1 MIQQV
6 QVFYFQNYQWKLAA
20 FSIILI
26 LLFVGCAAEDEESSS
41 SSSSFNIGGTVTG
54 LSGVLIIQNNSG
66 DDTVIEQ
73 TGADDISFTFQDR
86 VSSGSTYSVSVK
98 LQPNTQTCTVSDAS
112 GTASQNISNITIA
125 CTGAS
130 YNVSGTVSGLAG
142 SVVLQNNGA
151 DDLTVVNGSFSFTNK
166 INKGSAYNVTVKT
179 QPSPFTCSAANNR
192 GLASDNMSSVS
203 IVCAV
208 RSYFLS
214 GTASGLGSTT
224 LGLQFDNETKT
235 ISDNGS
241 FSFSTPVAKGG
252 GYSIYI
258 PSQPDNRTC
267 SVTNGTRSNV
277 TQDYTDLKAV
287 CWEYIDN
294 VTSGGI
300 NDNVSQNGSSP
311 QLVEFDSTLY
321 NAWEEPSSS
330 DNKSRIRVAK
340 YDDNSSSWSFVDS
353 SGINFKSFNS
363 SANSEDA
370 THPFLF
376 VEDKTTPSL
385 FMTWI
390 EELAGTSYVTVAKYI
405 NSSWNYVAFINKN
418 NHALSSPH
426 GVYHSFDSSP
436 YVTWS
441 ELDNVSVS
449 QIRVAKATGSLW
461 DGNGI
466 TGINDNTSRHAT
478 QPRLA
483 SSGSN
488 LFAIWSEN
496 GSDNVTGQIR
506 VKVSIESSTSWISVD
521 NGTLADNSTFSG
533 LNKNSSYNAEAPEL
547 TVFNSKLYAVW
558 QESNSNNVTQIRVAV
573 FNGNITSPSWSFVD
587 NGDSTKG
594 MNMIIDNDGNENATA
609 PRMTVFDSSLY
620 VTWAQERGLSKQIR
634 LAKYN
639 GDDSSPEWVAVD
651 RYDDLGISRFGLNYN
666 TLKVAATPVMAVS
679 GSKLYAAWSETN
691 SSGINQIRVV
701 KNPF

>member
-1 MIQQV
+1 
-6 QVFYFQNYQWKLAA
+6 VFYFQNYHWKLAA
-20 FSIILI
+20 CSIISI
-26 LLFVGCAAEDEESSS
+26 LLFIGCAAENEDSSSS

-66 DDTVIEQ
+66 DDTVVKQ
-73 TGADDISFTFQDR
+73 TGSEDVSFTFKTSI
-86 VSSGSTYSVSVK
+86 SSGSAYSVSVK
-98 LQPNTQTCTVSDAS
+98 LQPNTQTCTASNAS
-112 GTASQNISNITIA
+112 GTTSQNISNITIA
-125 CTGAS
+125 CTSSS
-130 YNVSGTVSGLAG
+130 YNVSGTVSGLTG

-151 DDLTVVNGSFSFTNK
+151 DNLTVSNGSFSFTNK

-179 QPSPFTCSAANNR
+179 QPSPFICSAASNR

-208 RSYFLS
+208 QAYFLS
-214 GTASGLGSTT
+214 GMASGLGSTT

-235 ISDNGS
+235 LSDNGS

-267 SVTNGTRSNV
+267 SVINGTRSNV

-300 NDNVSQNGSSP
+300 NDNVSQNVSSP

-321 NAWEEPSSS
+321 SAWVEPSSS
-330 DNKSRIRVAK
+330 DNKTRIRVAK
-340 YDDNSSSWSFVDS
+340 YNDNSSSWSFVDS
-353 SGINFKSFNS
+353 TGINYKTFHS
-363 SANSEDA
+363 SANSQDA
-370 THPFLF
+370 SQPVLF

-385 FMTWI
+385 YMAWV
-390 EELAGTSYVTVAKYI
+390 EEQAGASNVTVAKYI
-405 NSSWNYVAFINKN
+405 NSAWYYVTFINKN
-418 NHALSSPH
+418 NQALTSPH
-426 GVYHSFDSSP
+426 GAYHSYDSSP

-441 ELDNVSVS
+441 ELDNASTFVN
-449 QIRVAKATGSLW
+449 QIRVSKATGAFW
-461 DGNGI
+461 DGNQN
-466 TGINDNTSRHAT
+466 TGINYNTSRHAT

-483 SSGSN
+483 SSSSY
-488 LFAIWSEN
+488 LYAIWREN

-506 VKVSIESSTSWISVD
+506 VKVSSTSSTSWTSVE
-521 NGTLADNSTFSG
+521 NSTTSG
-533 LNKNSSYNAEAPEL
+533 INRNSSYNAEAPEL
-547 TVFNSKLYAVW
+547 TVFNTNLYATW
-558 QESNSNNVTQIRVAV
+558 QESNSDNVTQIRVAV
-573 FNGNITSPSWSFVD
+573 FNGNITSPSWNFVD

-594 MNMIIDNDGNENATA
+594 LNMIIDSDVNENATA
-609 PRMTVFDSSLY
+609 PRMTVFNSSLY
-620 VTWAQERGLSKQIR
+620 LTWLQEHGLSKQMR

-639 GDDSSPEWVAVD
+639 GNDSSPEWTVVD
-651 RYDDLGISRFGLNYN
+651 RYDEFGVSRFGLNYN
-666 TLKVAATPVMAVS
+666 ILKVAATPVMAAS
-679 GSKLYAAWSETN
+679 SSKLYAAWSEHDN
-691 SSGINQIRVV
+691 SSGITQIRVV

>member
-1 MIQQV
+1 M
-6 QVFYFQNYQWKLAA
+6 FDFQNYHWKLAA
-20 FSIILI
+20 CSIISI
-26 LLFVGCAAEDEESSS
+26 LLFVGCAAENEDSSSS

-66 DDTVIEQ
+66 DDTVVKQ
-73 TGADDISFTFQDR
+73 TGSEDVSFTFKTSI
-86 VSSGSTYSVSVK
+86 SSGSAYSVSVK
-98 LQPNTQTCTVSDAS
+98 LQPNTQTCTASNAS
-112 GTASQNISNITIA
+112 GTTSQNISNITIA
-125 CTGAS
+125 CTSSS
-130 YNVSGTVSGLAG
+130 YNVSGTVSGLTG

-151 DDLTVVNGSFSFTNK
+151 DNLTVSNGSFSFTNK

-179 QPSPFTCSAANNR
+179 QPSPFTCSAASNR

-208 RSYFLS
+208 RAYFLS

-235 ISDNGS
+235 LSDNGS
-241 FSFSTPVAKGG
+241 FSFSTPVAEGG

-321 NAWEEPSSS
+321 SAWVEPSSS
-330 DNKSRIRVAK
+330 DNKTRIRVAK
-340 YDDNSSSWSFVDS
+340 YNDNSSSWSFVDS
-353 SGINFKSFNS
+353 SGINYKTFSPS
-363 SANSEDA
+363 STSQDA
-370 THPFLF
+370 SQPVLF

-385 FMTWI
+385 YMAWV
-390 EELAGTSYVTVAKYI
+390 EELAGTSNVTVAKYI
-405 NSSWNYVAFINKN
+405 NNTWNYVTLFNKN
-418 NHALSSPH
+418 NQALTSLY
-426 GVYHSFDSSP
+426 GAYHSYDSSP

-441 ELDNVSVS
+441 ELDNASVR
-449 QIRVAKATGSLW
+449 QIRVSKATGAFW

-483 SSGSN
+483 SLSSY
-488 LFAIWSEN
+488 LYAIWTEI
-496 GSDNVTGQIR
+496 GDNATGQIR
-506 VKVSIESSTSWISVD
+506 VKVSSASSTSWTSVD
-521 NGTLADNSTFSG
+521 NSTAVDNSTTSG
-533 LNKNSSYNAEAPEL
+533 INRNSSYNAEAPEL
-547 TVFNSKLYAVW
+547 SVFNSKLYAAW

-594 MNMIIDNDGNENATA
+594 LNMIIDMDVNENATA

-620 VTWAQERGLSKQIR
+620 LTWLQEDGLSKQMR

-639 GDDSSPEWVAVD
+639 GNDSSPEWTVVD
-651 RYDDLGISRFGLNYN
+651 RYDELGISRFGLNYN
-666 TLKVAATPVMAVS
+666 ILKVAATPVMAAS
-679 GSKLYAAWSETN
+679 SSKLYAAWSEPN
-691 SSGINQIRVV
+691 SSGITQIRVV

>member
-1 MIQQV
+1 M
-6 QVFYFQNYQWKLAA
+6 FDFQNYHWKLTA
-20 FSIILI
+20 FSIISI
-26 LLFVGCAAEDEESSS
+26 LLFVGCAAENEGSSS
-41 SSSSFNIGGTVTG
+41 SSSSAFNIGGTVTG

-66 DDTVIEQ
+66 DDTVVKQ
-73 TGADDISFTFQDR
+73 TGSEDVSFTFKTSI
-86 VSSGSTYSVSVK
+86 SSGSAYSVSVK
-98 LQPNTQTCTVSDAS
+98 LQPNTQTCTASNAS
-112 GTASQNISNITIA
+112 GTTSQNISNITIA
-125 CTGAS
+125 CTSSS
-130 YNVSGTVSGLAG
+130 YNVSGTVSGLTG

-151 DDLTVVNGSFSFTNK
+151 DDLTVSNGSFSFTNK

-179 QPSPFTCSAANNR
+179 QPSPFICSAASNR

-208 RSYFLS
+208 QAYFLS

-235 ISDNGS
+235 LSDNDS

-277 TQDYTDLKAV
+277 TQDYTDIKAV

-321 NAWEEPSSS
+321 SAWVEPSSS
-330 DNKSRIRVAK
+330 DNKTRIRVAK
-340 YDDNSSSWSFVDS
+340 YNDNSSSWSFVDS
-353 SGINFKSFNS
+353 SGINYKSFNPS
-363 SANSEDA
+363 STSQDA
-370 THPFLF
+370 SQPVLF
-376 VEDKTTPSL
+376 VEDKTNPSL
-385 FMTWI
+385 YMAWI
-390 EELAGTSYVTVAKYI
+390 EELAGTSNVTVAKYI
-405 NSSWNYVAFINKN
+405 NNTWNYVTLFNKN
-418 NHALSSPH
+418 NQALTSLY
-426 GVYHSFDSSP
+426 GAYHSYDSSP

-449 QIRVAKATGSLW
+449 QIRVSKATGAFW

-466 TGINDNTSRHAT
+466 TGINDNTTRHAT

-483 SSGSN
+483 SLSSY
-488 LFAIWSEN
+488 LYAIWTEIGEN
-496 GSDNVTGQIR
+496 AIGQIR
-506 VKVSIESSTSWISVD
+506 VKVSSASSTNWTSVESST
-521 NGTLADNSTFSG
+521 ASG
-533 LNKNSSYNAEAPEL
+533 INKSSSYNAEAPEL
-547 TVFNSKLYAVW
+547 TVFSSKLYAAW
-558 QESNSNNVTQIRVAV
+558 QESNSNNVKQIRVAV

-594 MNMIIDNDGNENATA
+594 LNLIVDSDGNENASA
-609 PRMTVFDSSLY
+609 PRMTVFNSSLHL
-620 VTWAQERGLSKQIR
+620 TWLQEHGLSKQMR

-639 GDDSSPEWVAVD
+639 GNDSSPEWTLVD
-651 RYDDLGISRFGLNYN
+651 RYDEFGVSRFGLNN
-666 TLKVAATPVMAVS
+666 NILKVAATPVMAAS
-679 GSKLYAAWSETN
+679 SSKLYAAWSEPN
-691 SSGINQIRVV
+691 SSGITQIRVV

>member
-1 MIQQV
+1 
-6 QVFYFQNYQWKLAA
+6 
-20 FSIILI
+20 
-26 LLFVGCAAEDEESSS
+26 
-41 SSSSFNIGGTVTG
+41 
-54 LSGVLIIQNNSG
+54 
-66 DDTVIEQ
+66 
-73 TGADDISFTFQDR
+73 
-86 VSSGSTYSVSVK
+86 
-98 LQPNTQTCTVSDAS
+98 
-112 GTASQNISNITIA
+112 
-125 CTGAS
+125 
-130 YNVSGTVSGLAG
+130 
-142 SVVLQNNGA
+142 VVLQNNGA
-151 DDLTVVNGSFSFTNK
+151 DNLTVSNGSFSFTNK

-179 QPSPFTCSAANNR
+179 QPSPFICSAASNR

-208 RSYFLS
+208 QAYFLS

-235 ISDNGS
+235 LSDNDS

-321 NAWEEPSSS
+321 SAWVEPSSS
-330 DNKSRIRVAK
+330 DNKTRIRVAK
-340 YDDNSSSWSFVDS
+340 YNDNSSSWSFVDS
-353 SGINFKSFNS
+353 SGINYKSFNPS
-363 SANSEDA
+363 STSQDA
-370 THPFLF
+370 SQPVLF
-376 VEDKTTPSL
+376 VEDKTNPSL
-385 FMTWI
+385 YMAWI
-390 EELAGTSYVTVAKYI
+390 EELAGTSNVTVARYI
-405 NSSWNYVAFINKN
+405 NNTWNYVRTFNKN
-418 NHALSSPH
+418 NQSLTSLYGA
-426 GVYHSFDSSP
+426 YHSYDSSP

-449 QIRVAKATGSLW
+449 QIRVSKATGAFW

-466 TGINDNTSRHAT
+466 TGINDNTTRHAT

-483 SSGSN
+483 SLSSY
-488 LFAIWSEN
+488 LYAIWTEIGEN
-496 GSDNVTGQIR
+496 AIGQIR
-506 VKVSIESSTSWISVD
+506 VKVSSASSTNWTSVESST
-521 NGTLADNSTFSG
+521 ASG
-533 LNKNSSYNAEAPEL
+533 INKSSSYNAEAPEL
-547 TVFNSKLYAVW
+547 TVFSSKLYAAW
-558 QESNSNNVTQIRVAV
+558 QESNSNNVKQIRVAV

-594 MNMIIDNDGNENATA
+594 LNLIVDSDGNENASV
-609 PRMTVFDSSLY
+609 PRMTVFNSSLHL
-620 VTWAQERGLSKQIR
+620 TWLQEHGLSKQMR

-639 GDDSSPEWVAVD
+639 GNDSSPEWTLVD
-651 RYDDLGISRFGLNYN
+651 RYDEFGVSRFGLNN
-666 TLKVAATPVMAVS
+666 NILKVAATPVMAAS
-679 GSKLYAAWSETN
+679 SSKLYAAWSEPN
-691 SSGINQIRVV
+691 SSGITQIRVV

>member
-1 MIQQV
+1 M
-6 QVFYFQNYQWKLAA
+6 FDFQNYHCKLAA
-20 FSIILI
+20 CSIISI
-26 LLFVGCAAEDEESSS
+26 LLFVGCAAENEDSSSS
-41 SSSSFNIGGTVTG
+41 SSSSFSISGTVTG

-66 DDTVIEQ
+66 DDTVVEQ
-73 TGADDISFTFQDR
+73 TESEDVSFTFKTNI
-86 VSSGSTYSVSVK
+86 SSGSTYSVSVK
-98 LQPNTQTCTVSDAS
+98 LQPNSQTCTVSDAS
-112 GTASQNISNITIA
+112 GTTSQNISNITIA
-125 CTGAS
+125 CTSSS
-130 YNVSGTVSGLAG
+130 YNISGTVSGLTG

-151 DDLTVVNGSFSFTNK
+151 DDLTVSNGSFSFTNK

-179 QPSPFTCSAANNR
+179 QPSPFTCSAASNR

-208 RSYFLS
+208 RAYFLS

-235 ISDNGS
+235 LSDNGS
-241 FSFSTPVAKGG
+241 FSFSTPVAEGG

-267 SVTNGTRSNV
+267 YVANGTRSNV

-300 NDNVSQNGSSP
+300 NDNVSQNGSNP

-321 NAWEEPSSS
+321 SAWVEPSSS
-330 DNKSRIRVAK
+330 DNKTRIRVAK
-340 YDDNSSSWSFVDS
+340 YNDNSSSWSFVDYY
-353 SGINFKSFNS
+353 GINFKTFNS
-363 SANSEDA
+363 SAPSEDA
-370 THPFLF
+370 SQPVLF

-385 FMTWI
+385 FMAWI
-390 EELAGTSYVTVAKYI
+390 EKLAGTSYVTIAKYI
-405 NSSWNYVAFINKN
+405 NSSWNPFARINKDN
-418 NHALSSPH
+418 QALSSPH
-426 GVYHSFDSSP
+426 GAYHSYDSNL

-441 ELDNVSVS
+441 ELDNTSVS
-449 QIRVAKATGSLW
+449 QIRVSKATGAFW

-466 TGINDNTSRHAT
+466 TGINHNTSRQAT

-483 SSGSN
+483 SSSSY
-488 LFAIWSEN
+488 LYAIWTEI
-496 GSDNVTGQIR
+496 GDNANGQIR
-506 VKVSIESSTSWISVD
+506 VKVSSASSTSWTSVD
-521 NGTLADNSTFSG
+521 NNAASG
-533 LNKNSSYNAEAPEL
+533 INKSSSYNAEAPEL
-547 TVFNSKLYAVW
+547 SVFNSKLYAAW

-594 MNMIIDNDGNENATA
+594 MNKIIDMDVNENASA

-620 VTWAQERGLSKQIR
+620 LTWLQEDGLSKQMR

-639 GDDSSPEWVAVD
+639 GNDSSPEWTVVD
-651 RYDDLGISRFGLNYN
+651 RYDELGISRFGLNTN
-666 TLKVAATPVMAVS
+666 ILKVAATPVLAAS
-679 GSKLYAAWSETN
+679 SSKLYAAWSETD
-691 SSGINQIRVV
+691 SSGKTQIRVV

>member
-1 MIQQV
+1 M
-6 QVFYFQNYQWKLAA
+6 FYFRNYHWKLIT
-20 FSIILI
+20 FFISSI
-26 LLFVGCAAEDEESSS
+26 LLFFGCASENTDSSS
-41 SSSSFNIGGTVTG
+41 SSSPTYSIGGTVTG
-54 LSGVLIIQNNSG
+54 LSGVLVIQNNSA
-66 DDTVIEQ
+66 DYTVIEQ

-112 GTASQNISNITIA
+112 GTTSQNISNITIT

-130 YNVSGTVSGLAG
+130 YNVSGTVSGLTG
-142 SVVLQNNGA
+142 SVVLQNNGT
-151 DDLTVVNGSFSFTNK
+151 DNLTVINGSFSFTNK

-179 QPSPFTCSAANNR
+179 QPSPFICSAANNR

-241 FSFSTPVAKGG
+241 FSFSTPVAEGG
-252 GYSIYI
+252 GYMIYI

-321 NAWEEPSSS
+321 NAWVEPSSS

-353 SGINFKSFNS
+353 SGINFKSFIS
-363 SANSEDA
+363 AANSEDA
-370 THPFLF
+370 TQPFIF
-376 VEDKTTPSL
+376 VEDKTIPSL
-385 FMTWI
+385 YMTWI
-390 EELAGTSYVTVAKYI
+390 EELAGTSFVTVARYI
-405 NSSWNYVAFINKN
+405 NSSWNYIALINKN
-418 NHALSSPH
+418 NQALSSPH
-426 GVYHSFDSSP
+426 GVYHSFDNSP

-449 QIRVAKATGSLW
+449 QIRVAKATG
-461 DGNGI
+461 
-466 TGINDNTSRHAT
+466 
-478 QPRLA
+478 
-483 SSGSN
+483 
-488 LFAIWSEN
+488 
-496 GSDNVTGQIR
+496 
-506 VKVSIESSTSWISVD
+506 
-521 NGTLADNSTFSG
+521 
-533 LNKNSSYNAEAPEL
+533 
-547 TVFNSKLYAVW
+547 
-558 QESNSNNVTQIRVAV
+558 
-573 FNGNITSPSWSFVD
+573 
-587 NGDSTKG
+587 
-594 MNMIIDNDGNENATA
+594 
-609 PRMTVFDSSLY
+609 
-620 VTWAQERGLSKQIR
+620 
-634 LAKYN
+634 
-639 GDDSSPEWVAVD
+639 
-651 RYDDLGISRFGLNYN
+651 
-666 TLKVAATPVMAVS
+666 
-679 GSKLYAAWSETN
+679 
-691 SSGINQIRVV
+691 
-701 KNPF
+701 

>member
-1 MIQQV
+1 M
-6 QVFYFQNYQWKLAA
+6 FYFRNYHWKLIT
-20 FSIILI
+20 FFISSI
-26 LLFVGCAAEDEESSS
+26 LLFFGCASENTDSSS
-41 SSSSFNIGGTVTG
+41 SSSPTYSIGGTVTG
-54 LSGVLIIQNNSG
+54 LSGVLVIQNNSA
-66 DDTVIEQ
+66 DYTVIEQ

-112 GTASQNISNITIA
+112 GTTSQNISNITIT

-130 YNVSGTVSGLAG
+130 YNVSGTVSGLTG
-142 SVVLQNNGA
+142 SVVLQNNGT
-151 DDLTVVNGSFSFTNK
+151 DNLTVINGSFSFTNK

-179 QPSPFTCSAANNR
+179 QPSPFICSAANNR

-241 FSFSTPVAKGG
+241 FSFSTPVAEGG
-252 GYSIYI
+252 GYMIYI

-311 QLVEFDSTLY
+311 QLVEFDSALY
-321 NAWEEPSSS
+321 NAWVEPSSS

-370 THPFLF
+370 TQPFLF
-376 VEDKTTPSL
+376 VEDKTIPSL

-405 NSSWNYVAFINKN
+405 NSSWNYIAFINKN
-418 NHALSSPH
+418 NQALSSPH
-426 GVYHSFDSSP
+426 GIYHSFDSSP

-441 ELDNVSVS
+441 ELDNTSVS
-449 QIRVAKATGSLW
+449 QIRVAKATGAFW

-483 SSGSN
+483 SSSSN
-488 LFAIWSEN
+488 LYAIWSEN

-521 NGTLADNSTFSG
+521 NSTSSG
-533 LNKNSSYNAEAPEL
+533 LNRNSSYNAEAPEL

-639 GDDSSPEWVAVD
+639 GDDSSPEWTAVD

-666 TLKVAATPVMAVS
+666 TLKVATTPVMAVS

-691 SSGINQIRVV
+691 SSGINQIRVM

>member
-1 MIQQV
+1 VID
-6 QVFYFQNYQWKLAA
+6 FQNYLWKLAA
-20 FSIILI
+20 CSIISI
-26 LLFVGCAAEDEESSS
+26 LLFVGCAAENEDSSSS

-66 DDTVIEQ
+66 DDTVVEQ
-73 TGADDISFTFQDR
+73 TGSEDVSFTFKTSI
-86 VSSGSTYSVSVK
+86 SSGSTYSVSVK
-98 LQPNTQTCTVSDAS
+98 LQPNTQTCTASNAS
-112 GTASQNISNITIA
+112 GTTSQNISNITIA
-125 CTGAS
+125 CTSSS
-130 YNVSGTVSGLAG
+130 YNVSGTISGLTG

-151 DDLTVVNGSFSFTNK
+151 DDLTVSNGSFSFTNK

-179 QPSPFTCSAANNR
+179 QPSPFTCSAASNR

-208 RSYFLS
+208 QAYFLS

-235 ISDNGS
+235 LSDNGS

-267 SVTNGTRSNV
+267 SVTNGTRNNV
-277 TQDYTDLKAV
+277 TQDYTDLKVV

-321 NAWEEPSSS
+321 SAWVEPSSS
-330 DNKSRIRVAK
+330 DNKTRIRIAK
-340 YDDNSSSWSFVDS
+340 YNDNSSSWSFVDS
-353 SGINFKSFNS
+353 SGINNKYFNS
-363 SANSEDA
+363 QLTSEDA
-370 THPFLF
+370 SQPVLF
-376 VEDKTTPSL
+376 VEDKTTPYL
-385 FMTWI
+385 YMAWV
-390 EELAGTSYVTVAKYI
+390 EELAETSYVIIAKYD
-405 NSSWNYVAFINKN
+405 NSSWDYVNFINKN
-418 NHALSSPH
+418 NQALSSPH
-426 GVYHSFDSSP
+426 GAYHSYDSSP

-441 ELDNVSVS
+441 ELDNASVR
-449 QIRVAKATGSLW
+449 QIRVSKATGAFW
-461 DGNGI
+461 DGNGT

-483 SSGSN
+483 SLSSY
-488 LFAIWSEN
+488 LYAIWREN

-506 VKVSIESSTSWISVD
+506 VKVSSASSTSWTSVD
-521 NGTLADNSTFSG
+521 NSTAVDNSTTSG
-533 LNKNSSYNAEAPEL
+533 INRNSSYNAEAPEL
-547 TVFNSKLYAVW
+547 TVFNTNLYAAW
-558 QESNSNNVTQIRVAV
+558 QESNSDNVTQIRVAV

-594 MNMIIDNDGNENATA
+594 LNLIVDSDGNENASV
-609 PRMTVFDSSLY
+609 PRMTVFNSSLHL
-620 VTWAQERGLSKQIR
+620 TWLQEHGLSKQMR

-639 GDDSSPEWVAVD
+639 GNDSSPEWTLVD
-651 RYDDLGISRFGLNYN
+651 RYDEFGVSRFGLNN
-666 TLKVAATPVMAVS
+666 NILKVAATPVMAAS
-679 GSKLYAAWSETN
+679 SSKLYAAWSEPN
-691 SSGINQIRVV
+691 SSGITQIRVV

>member
-1 MIQQV
+1 
-6 QVFYFQNYQWKLAA
+6 VFDFQNYLWKLAA
-20 FSIILI
+20 CSIISI
-26 LLFVGCAAEDEESSS
+26 LLFVGCAAENEDSSSS
-41 SSSSFNIGGTVTG
+41 SSSSFNIGGSVTG

-66 DDTVIEQ
+66 DDTVVEQ
-73 TGADDISFTFQDR
+73 TGSGDVSFTFKTSI
-86 VSSGSTYSVSVK
+86 SSGSTYSVSVK
-98 LQPNTQTCTVSDAS
+98 LQPNSQTCTASDAS
-112 GTASQNISNITIA
+112 GTTSQNISNITIA
-125 CTGAS
+125 CTNSS
-130 YNVSGTVSGLAG
+130 YNVSGTVSGLTG

-151 DDLTVVNGSFSFTNK
+151 DNLTVSNGSFSFTNK
-166 INKGSAYNVTVKT
+166 INKGSPYNVTVKT
-179 QPSPFTCSAANNR
+179 QPSPFTCSAARNR

-208 RSYFLS
+208 RAYFLS

-224 LGLQFDNETKT
+224 LGLEFDNETKT
-235 ISDNGS
+235 LSSDNGS
-241 FSFSTPVAKGG
+241 FSFSTPVAESG

-311 QLVEFDSTLY
+311 QLIEFESTLY
-321 NAWEEPSSS
+321 SAWVEPSSS
-330 DNKSRIRVAK
+330 DNKTRIRVAK
-340 YDDNSSSWSFVDS
+340 YNDNSSVWSFVDS
-353 SGINFKSFNS
+353 SGINNKYFNS
-363 SANSEDA
+363 QVTSEDA
-370 THPFLF
+370 SQP
-376 VEDKTTPSL
+376 VL
-385 FMTWI
+385 FMENKTIPYLYMAWV
-390 EELAGTSYVTVAKYI
+390 EELAETSYVIIAKYD
-405 NSSWNYVAFINKN
+405 NSSWDYVNFINKN
-418 NHALSSPH
+418 NQALSSPH
-426 GVYHSFDSSP
+426 GAYHSYDSSP

-441 ELDNVSVS
+441 ELDNASVS
-449 QIRVAKATGSLW
+449 QIRVSKATGAFW

-483 SSGSN
+483 SLSSY
-488 LFAIWSEN
+488 LYAIWTEI
-496 GSDNVTGQIR
+496 GDNATGQIR
-506 VKVSIESSTSWISVD
+506 VKVSSASSTSWTAV
-521 NGTLADNSTFSG
+521 DNSTASG
-533 LNKNSSYNAEAPEL
+533 INKNSSYNAEAPEL
-547 TVFNSKLYAVW
+547 SVFNSKLFAAW

-594 MNMIIDNDGNENATA
+594 LNMIIDMDVNENATA

-620 VTWAQERGLSKQIR
+620 LTWLQEDGLSKQMR

-639 GDDSSPEWVAVD
+639 GNDSSPEWTVVD
-651 RYDDLGISRFGLNYN
+651 RYDELGISRFGLNYN
-666 TLKVAATPVMAVS
+666 ILKVAATPVMAAS
-679 GSKLYAAWSETN
+679 SSKLYAAWSETD
-691 SSGINQIRVV
+691 SSGKTQIRVV

>member
-1 MIQQV
+1 M
-6 QVFYFQNYQWKLAA
+6 FYFHNYQWKLAA

-41 SSSSFNIGGTVTG
+41 SGSSFNIGGTVTG

-66 DDTVIEQ
+66 DDTVLDQ
-73 TGADDISFTFQDR
+73 TGSWDGSFTFQDR

-112 GTASQNISNITIA
+112 GTASQNTSNITIA

-252 GYSIYI
+252 GYMIYI

-311 QLVEFDSTLY
+311 QLVEFDTALY
-321 NAWEEPSSS
+321 NAWVEPSSS

-370 THPFLF
+370 TKPFLF

-418 NHALSSPH
+418 NQALSSPH
-426 GVYHSFDSSP
+426 GIYHSFDSSP
-436 YVTWS
+436 YVT
-441 ELDNVSVS
+441 
-449 QIRVAKATGSLW
+449 
-461 DGNGI
+461 
-466 TGINDNTSRHAT
+466 
-478 QPRLA
+478 
-483 SSGSN
+483 
-488 LFAIWSEN
+488 
-496 GSDNVTGQIR
+496 
-506 VKVSIESSTSWISVD
+506 
-521 NGTLADNSTFSG
+521 
-533 LNKNSSYNAEAPEL
+533 
-547 TVFNSKLYAVW
+547 
-558 QESNSNNVTQIRVAV
+558 
-573 FNGNITSPSWSFVD
+573 
-587 NGDSTKG
+587 
-594 MNMIIDNDGNENATA
+594 
-609 PRMTVFDSSLY
+609 
-620 VTWAQERGLSKQIR
+620 
-634 LAKYN
+634 
-639 GDDSSPEWVAVD
+639 
-651 RYDDLGISRFGLNYN
+651 
-666 TLKVAATPVMAVS
+666 
-679 GSKLYAAWSETN
+679 
-691 SSGINQIRVV
+691 
-701 KNPF
+701 

>member
-1 MIQQV
+1 M
-6 QVFYFQNYQWKLAA
+6 FDFQNYLWKLAA
-20 FSIILI
+20 CSIISI
-26 LLFVGCAAEDEESSS
+26 LLFVGCAAENEDSSSS

-66 DDTVIEQ
+66 DDTVVEQ
-73 TGADDISFTFQDR
+73 TGSGDVSFTFKTSI
-86 VSSGSTYSVSVK
+86 SSGSTYSVSVK
-98 LQPNTQTCTVSDAS
+98 LQPNSQTCTVSNAS
-112 GTASQNISNITIA
+112 GTTSQNISNITIA
-125 CTGAS
+125 CTSSS
-130 YNVSGTVSGLAG
+130 YNVSGTVSGLTG

-151 DDLTVVNGSFSFTNK
+151 DDLTVSNGSFSFTNK

-179 QPSPFTCSAANNR
+179 QPSPFTCSAASNR

-208 RSYFLS
+208 RAYFLS

-235 ISDNGS
+235 LSDNGS
-241 FSFSTPVAKGG
+241 FSFSTPVAEGG

-321 NAWEEPSSS
+321 SAWVEPSSS
-330 DNKSRIRVAK
+330 DNKTRIRVAK
-340 YDDNSSSWSFVDS
+340 YNDNSSSWSFVDS
-353 SGINFKSFNS
+353 SGINFKSFIS
-363 SANSEDA
+363 AANSEDA
-370 THPFLF
+370 TQPFIF
-376 VEDKTTPSL
+376 VEDKTIPSL
-385 FMTWI
+385 YMTWI
-390 EELAGTSYVTVAKYI
+390 EELAGTSFVTVARYI
-405 NSSWNYVAFINKN
+405 NSSWNYIALINKN
-418 NHALSSPH
+418 NQALSSPH
-426 GVYHSFDSSP
+426 GVYHSFDNSP

-449 QIRVAKATGSLW
+449 QIRVAKATGSFW

-466 TGINDNTSRHAT
+466 TGINVNTSRHAT
-478 QPRLA
+478 RPRLA
-483 SSGSN
+483 SLSSN
-488 LFAIWSEN
+488 LYAIWSEN

-521 NGTLADNSTFSG
+521 SSTSSG
-533 LNKNSSYNAEAPEL
+533 INRNSSYNAEAPEL

-573 FNGNITSPSWSFVD
+573 FNGNITSPAWSFVD

-609 PRMTVFDSSLY
+609 PRLTVFNSSLH

-639 GDDSSPEWVAVD
+639 GDDSSPEWTAVD

-666 TLKVAATPVMAVS
+666 TLKVATTPVMAVS

-691 SSGINQIRVV
+691 SSGINQIRVM

>member
-1 MIQQV
+1 
-6 QVFYFQNYQWKLAA
+6 VFYFQNYHWKLAA
-20 FSIILI
+20 CSIISI
-26 LLFVGCAAEDEESSS
+26 LLFVGCAAENEDSSSS

-66 DDTVIEQ
+66 DDTVVEQ
-73 TGADDISFTFQDR
+73 TGSGDVSFTFKTR
-86 VSSGSTYSVSVK
+86 ISSGSAYSVSVK
-98 LQPNTQTCTVSDAS
+98 LQPNTQTCTASNAS
-112 GTASQNISNITIA
+112 GTTSQNISNITIA
-125 CTGAS
+125 CTSSS
-130 YNVSGTVSGLAG
+130 YNVSGTVSGLTG

-151 DDLTVVNGSFSFTNK
+151 DDLTVSNGSFSFTNK

-179 QPSPFTCSAANNR
+179 QPSPFTCSAASNR

-208 RSYFLS
+208 QAYFLS

-235 ISDNGS
+235 LSDNDS
-241 FSFSTPVAKGG
+241 FSFSTPVAESG

-321 NAWEEPSSS
+321 SAWVEPSSS
-330 DNKSRIRVAK
+330 DNKTRIRVAK
-340 YDDNSSSWSFVDS
+340 YNDNSSSWSFVDS
-353 SGINFKSFNS
+353 SGINYKSFNS
-363 SANSEDA
+363 SATSQDA
-370 THPFLF
+370 SQPVLF

-385 FMTWI
+385 FMAWV
-390 EELAGTSYVTVAKYI
+390 EELAGTSNVTIAKYI

-418 NHALSSPH
+418 NQALSSPH

-449 QIRVAKATGSLW
+449 QIRVSKATGAFW

-466 TGINDNTSRHAT
+466 TGINDNTTRHAT

-483 SSGSN
+483 SLSSY
-488 LFAIWSEN
+488 LYAIWTEIGEN
-496 GSDNVTGQIR
+496 AIGQIR
-506 VKVSIESSTSWISVD
+506 VKVSSASSTNWTSVESST
-521 NGTLADNSTFSG
+521 ASG
-533 LNKNSSYNAEAPEL
+533 INKSSSYNAEAPEL
-547 TVFNSKLYAVW
+547 TVFSSKLYAAW
-558 QESNSNNVTQIRVAV
+558 QESNSNNVKQIRVAV

-594 MNMIIDNDGNENATA
+594 LNLIVDSDGNENASA
-609 PRMTVFDSSLY
+609 PRMTVFNSSLHL
-620 VTWAQERGLSKQIR
+620 TWLQEHGLSKQMR

-639 GDDSSPEWVAVD
+639 GNDSSPEWTLVD
-651 RYDDLGISRFGLNYN
+651 RYDEFGVSRFGLNN
-666 TLKVAATPVMAVS
+666 NILKVAATPVMAAS
-679 GSKLYAAWSETN
+679 SSKLYAAWSEPN
-691 SSGINQIRVV
+691 SSGITQIRVV

>member
-1 MIQQV
+1 
-6 QVFYFQNYQWKLAA
+6 VFDFQNYLWKLAA
-20 FSIILI
+20 CSIISI
-26 LLFVGCAAEDEESSS
+26 LLFVGCAAENEDSSSS

-66 DDTVIEQ
+66 DDTVVEQ
-73 TGADDISFTFQDR
+73 TGSEDVSFTFKTSI
-86 VSSGSTYSVSVK
+86 SSGSTYSVSVK
-98 LQPNTQTCTVSDAS
+98 LQPNTQTCTASNAS
-112 GTASQNISNITIA
+112 GTTSQNISNITIA
-125 CTGAS
+125 CTSSS
-130 YNVSGTVSGLAG
+130 YNVSGTVSGLTG

-151 DDLTVVNGSFSFTNK
+151 DDLTVSNGSFSFTNK

-179 QPSPFTCSAANNR
+179 QPSPFTCSAASNR

-208 RSYFLS
+208 RAYFLS

-235 ISDNGS
+235 LSDNGS
-241 FSFSTPVAKGG
+241 FSFSTPVAEGG

-321 NAWEEPSSS
+321 SAWVEPSSS
-330 DNKSRIRVAK
+330 DNKTRIRVAK
-340 YDDNSSSWSFVDS
+340 YNDNSSSWSFVDS
-353 SGINFKSFNS
+353 SGINYRSFNS
-363 SANSEDA
+363 SATSQDA
-370 THPFLF
+370 SQPVLF

-385 FMTWI
+385 YMAWV
-390 EELAGTSYVTVAKYI
+390 EELAGTSNVTVAKYI
-405 NSSWNYVAFINKN
+405 NSSWNYVTFINKN
-418 NHALSSPH
+418 NQALTSPH
-426 GVYHSFDSSP
+426 GAYHSYDSSP

-441 ELDNVSVS
+441 ELDNASVS
-449 QIRVAKATGSLW
+449 QIRVSKATGAFW
-461 DGNGI
+461 DGNQN
-466 TGINDNTSRHAT
+466 TGINYNTSRHAT

-483 SSGSN
+483 SSSSY
-488 LFAIWSEN
+488 LYAIWREN

-506 VKVSIESSTSWISVD
+506 VKVSSASSTSWTSVES
-521 NGTLADNSTFSG
+521 STASG
-533 LNKNSSYNAEAPEL
+533 INKSSSYNAEAPEL
-547 TVFNSKLYAVW
+547 IVFNTNLYAAW
-558 QESNSNNVTQIRVAV
+558 QESNSDNVAQIRVAV

-594 MNMIIDNDGNENATA
+594 LNMIIDMDVNENATA

-620 VTWAQERGLSKQIR
+620 LTWLQEHGLSKQMR

-639 GDDSSPEWVAVD
+639 GNDSSPEWTVVD
-651 RYDDLGISRFGLNYN
+651 RFDELGISRFGLNYN
-666 TLKVAATPVMAVS
+666 ILKVAATPVMAAS
-679 GSKLYAAWSETN
+679 SSKLYAAWSEPDN
-691 SSGINQIRVV
+691 SSGKTQIRVV

>member
-1 MIQQV
+1 M
-6 QVFYFQNYQWKLAA
+6 FDFQNYHWKLTA
-20 FSIILI
+20 FSIISI
-26 LLFVGCAAEDEESSS
+26 LLFVGCAAENEGSSS
-41 SSSSFNIGGTVTG
+41 SSSSAFNIGGTVTG

-66 DDTVIEQ
+66 DDTVVKQ
-73 TGADDISFTFQDR
+73 TGSDDVSFTFKTSI
-86 VSSGSTYSVSVK
+86 SSGSAYSVSVK
-98 LQPNTQTCTVSDAS
+98 LQPNTQTCTASNAS
-112 GTASQNISNITIA
+112 GTTSQNISNITIA
-125 CTGAS
+125 CISSS
-130 YNVSGTVSGLAG
+130 YNVSGTVSGLTG

-151 DDLTVVNGSFSFTNK
+151 DNLTVSNGSFSFTNK

-179 QPSPFTCSAANNR
+179 QPSPFICSAASNR

-208 RSYFLS
+208 QAYFLS
-214 GTASGLGSTT
+214 GTANGLGSTT

-235 ISDNGS
+235 LSDNDS

-267 SVTNGTRSNV
+267 SVINGTRSNV

-321 NAWEEPSSS
+321 SAWVEPSSS
-330 DNKSRIRVAK
+330 DNKTRIRVAK
-340 YDDNSSSWSFVDS
+340 YNDNSSSWSFVDS
-353 SGINFKSFNS
+353 SGINYKSFNPS
-363 SANSEDA
+363 STSQDA
-370 THPFLF
+370 SQPVLF
-376 VEDKTTPSL
+376 VEDKTNPSL
-385 FMTWI
+385 YMAWI
-390 EELAGTSYVTVAKYI
+390 EDLAETSNVTVAKYI
-405 NSSWNYVAFINKN
+405 NNTWNFVTLFNKN
-418 NHALSSPH
+418 NQALTSLY
-426 GVYHSFDSSP
+426 GAYHSYDSSP

-449 QIRVAKATGSLW
+449 QIRVSKATGAFW

-466 TGINDNTSRHAT
+466 TGINDNTTRDAT

-483 SSGSN
+483 SLSSY
-488 LFAIWSEN
+488 LYAIWTEIGEN
-496 GSDNVTGQIR
+496 AIGQIR
-506 VKVSIESSTSWISVD
+506 VKVSSASSTNWTSVESST
-521 NGTLADNSTFSG
+521 ASG
-533 LNKNSSYNAEAPEL
+533 INKSSSYNAEAPEL
-547 TVFNSKLYAVW
+547 TVFSSKLYAAW
-558 QESNSNNVTQIRVAV
+558 QESNSNNVKQIRVAV

-594 MNMIIDNDGNENATA
+594 LNLIVDSDGNENASV
-609 PRMTVFDSSLY
+609 PRMTVFNSSLHL
-620 VTWAQERGLSKQIR
+620 TWLQEHGLSKQMR

-639 GDDSSPEWVAVD
+639 GNDSSPEWTLVD
-651 RYDDLGISRFGLNYN
+651 RYDEFGVSRFGLNN
-666 TLKVAATPVMAVS
+666 NILKVAATPVMAAS
-679 GSKLYAAWSETN
+679 SSKLYAAWSEPN
-691 SSGINQIRVV
+691 SSGITQIRVV

>member
-1 MIQQV
+1 M
-6 QVFYFQNYQWKLAA
+6 FDFQNYHFKLAA
-20 FSIILI
+20 CSIISI
-26 LLFVGCAAEDEESSS
+26 LLFVGCAAENEDSSSS

-66 DDTVIEQ
+66 DDTVVEQ
-73 TGADDISFTFQDR
+73 TKSEDVSFTFKTNI
-86 VSSGSTYSVSVK
+86 SSGSTYSVSVK
-98 LQPNTQTCTVSDAS
+98 LQPNSQTCTVSDAS
-112 GTASQNISNITIA
+112 GTTSQNISNITIA
-125 CTGAS
+125 CTS
-130 YNVSGTVSGLAG
+130 SNYNISGTVSGLTG

-151 DDLTVVNGSFSFTNK
+151 DDLTVSNGSFSFTNK

-179 QPSPFTCSAANNR
+179 QPSPFTCSAASNR

-208 RSYFLS
+208 QAYFLS

-235 ISDNGS
+235 LSDNGS
-241 FSFSTPVAKGG
+241 FSFSTPVAEGG

-277 TQDYTDLKAV
+277 TQNYTDLKAI

-294 VTSGGI
+294 VTIGGI
-300 NDNVSQNGSSP
+300 NDNISQNGSSP

-321 NAWEEPSSS
+321 SAWVEPSSS
-330 DNKSRIRVAK
+330 DNKTRIRVAK
-340 YDDNSSSWSFVDS
+340 YNDNSSSWSFVDS

-363 SANSEDA
+363 SATSEDA
-370 THPFLF
+370 SQPVLF

-385 FMTWI
+385 LMAWI
-390 EELAGTSYVTVAKYI
+390 EELAGTSYVTIARYI

-418 NHALSSPH
+418 NNALSSPH

-441 ELDNVSVS
+441 ELDNASVS
-449 QIRVAKATGSLW
+449 QIRVSKATGAFW

-483 SSGSN
+483 SLSSN
-488 LFAIWSEN
+488 LYAIWTEI
-496 GSDNVTGQIR
+496 GDNATGQIR
-506 VKVSIESSTSWISVD
+506 VKVSSASSTSWTAV
-521 NGTLADNSTFSG
+521 DNSTVLDNSTTSG
-533 LNKNSSYNAEAPEL
+533 INRNSTYNAEAPEL
-547 TVFNSKLYAVW
+547 SVFNSKLYAAW

-594 MNMIIDNDGNENATA
+594 MNKIIDMDVNENASA

-620 VTWAQERGLSKQIR
+620 LTWLQEDGLSKQMR

-639 GDDSSPEWVAVD
+639 GNDSSPEWTVVD
-651 RYDDLGISRFGLNYN
+651 RYDELGISRFGLNYN
-666 TLKVAATPVMAVS
+666 ILKVAATPVMAAS
-679 GSKLYAAWSETN
+679 SSKLYAAWSETD
-691 SSGINQIRVV
+691 SSGKTQIRVV

>member
-1 MIQQV
+1 M
-6 QVFYFQNYQWKLAA
+6 FDFQNYHWKLTA
-20 FSIILI
+20 FSIISI
-26 LLFVGCAAEDEESSS
+26 LLFVGCAAENEGSSS
-41 SSSSFNIGGTVTG
+41 SSSSAFNIGGTVTG

-66 DDTVIEQ
+66 DDTVVKQ
-73 TGADDISFTFQDR
+73 TGSEDISFTFKTR
-86 VSSGSTYSVSVK
+86 ISSGSAYSVSVK
-98 LQPNTQTCTVSDAS
+98 LQPNTQTCTASNAS
-112 GTASQNISNITIA
+112 GTTSQNISNITIA
-125 CTGAS
+125 CTSSS
-130 YNVSGTVSGLAG
+130 YNVSGTVSGLTG

-151 DDLTVVNGSFSFTNK
+151 DDLTVSNGSFSFTNK

-179 QPSPFTCSAANNR
+179 QPSPFICSAASNR

-208 RSYFLS
+208 QAYFLS

-235 ISDNGS
+235 LSDNDS
-241 FSFSTPVAKGG
+241 FSFSTPVAEGG

-300 NDNVSQNGSSP
+300 NDNVSQNGSNP

-321 NAWEEPSSS
+321 SAWVEPSSS
-330 DNKSRIRVAK
+330 DNKTRIRIAK
-340 YDDNSSSWSFVDS
+340 YNDNSSSWSFVDS
-353 SGINFKSFNS
+353 SGINNKYFNS
-363 SANSEDA
+363 QLTSEDA
-370 THPFLF
+370 SQPVLF
-376 VEDKTTPSL
+376 MENKTTPYL
-385 FMTWI
+385 YMAWV
-390 EELAGTSYVTVAKYI
+390 EELAETSYVIIAKYD
-405 NSSWNYVAFINKN
+405 NSSWDYVNFINKN
-418 NHALSSPH
+418 NQALSSPH
-426 GVYHSFDSSP
+426 GAYHSYDSSP

-441 ELDNVSVS
+441 ELDNASVR
-449 QIRVAKATGSLW
+449 QIRVSKATGAFW

-483 SSGSN
+483 SLSSY
-488 LFAIWSEN
+488 LYAIWREN

-506 VKVSIESSTSWISVD
+506 VKVSSASSTSWTSVD
-521 NGTLADNSTFSG
+521 NSTAVDNSTTSG
-533 LNKNSSYNAEAPEL
+533 INRNSSYNAEAPEL
-547 TVFNSKLYAVW
+547 SVFNSKLYAAW
-558 QESNSNNVTQIRVAV
+558 QELNSNNVTQIRVAV
-573 FNGNITSPSWSFVD
+573 FNGNISSPSWSFVE

-594 MNMIIDNDGNENATA
+594 LNMIIDIDVNENATA

-620 VTWAQERGLSKQIR
+620 LTWLQEDGLSKQMR

-639 GDDSSPEWVAVD
+639 GNDSSPEWTVVD
-651 RYDDLGISRFGLNYN
+651 RYDELGISRFGLNYN
-666 TLKVAATPVMAVS
+666 ILKVAATPIMAAS
-679 GSKLYAAWSETN
+679 SSKLYAAWSETD
-691 SSGINQIRVV
+691 SSGKTQIRVV

>member
-1 MIQQV
+1 M
-6 QVFYFQNYQWKLAA
+6 FDFQNYHWKLAA
-20 FSIILI
+20 CSIISI
-26 LLFVGCAAEDEESSS
+26 LLFVGCAAENEDSSSS

-66 DDTVIEQ
+66 DDTVVKQ
-73 TGADDISFTFQDR
+73 TGSEDVSFTFKTSI
-86 VSSGSTYSVSVK
+86 SSGSAYSVSVK
-98 LQPNTQTCTVSDAS
+98 LQPNTQTCTASNAS
-112 GTASQNISNITIA
+112 GTTSQNISNITIA
-125 CTGAS
+125 CTSSS
-130 YNVSGTVSGLAG
+130 YNVSGTVSGLTG

-151 DDLTVVNGSFSFTNK
+151 DNLTVSNGSFSFTNK

-179 QPSPFTCSAANNR
+179 QPSPFTCSAASNR

-208 RSYFLS
+208 RAYFLS

-235 ISDNGS
+235 LSDNGS
-241 FSFSTPVAKGG
+241 FSFSTPVAEGG

-267 SVTNGTRSNV
+267 SVINGTRSNV

-321 NAWEEPSSS
+321 SAWVEPSSS
-330 DNKSRIRVAK
+330 DNKTRIRVAK
-340 YDDNSSSWSFVDS
+340 YNDNSSSWSFVDS
-353 SGINFKSFNS
+353 FVDSSGINYRSFHS
-363 SANSEDA
+363 SATSQDA
-370 THPFLF
+370 SQPVLF

-385 FMTWI
+385 YMAWI
-390 EELAGTSYVTVAKYI
+390 EDLSTTSYVTVAKYI
-405 NSSWNYVAFINKN
+405 DNTWDYVTLFNKN
-418 NHALSSPH
+418 NQALTSLY
-426 GVYHSFDSSP
+426 GAYHSYDSSP

-441 ELDNVSVS
+441 ELDNVSVN
-449 QIRVAKATGSLW
+449 QIRVSKATGAFW

-483 SSGSN
+483 SLSSY
-488 LFAIWSEN
+488 LYAIWTEIGEN
-496 GSDNVTGQIR
+496 AIGQIR
-506 VKVSIESSTSWISVD
+506 VKVSSASSTSWTSVD
-521 NGTLADNSTFSG
+521 NSIASG
-533 LNKNSSYNAEAPEL
+533 INKNSSYNAEAPEP
-547 TVFNSKLYAVW
+547 TVFNSKLYAAW

-573 FNGNITSPSWSFVD
+573 FNGNITSHSWSFVD

-594 MNMIIDNDGNENATA
+594 LNLIVDSDGNENASA
-609 PRMTVFDSSLY
+609 PRMTVFNSSLHL
-620 VTWAQERGLSKQIR
+620 TWLQEKGLSKQMR

-639 GDDSSPEWVAVD
+639 GNDSSPEWTVVD
-651 RYDDLGISRFGLNYN
+651 RYDELGISRFGLNYN
-666 TLKVAATPVMAVS
+666 ILKVAATPVMAAS
-679 GSKLYAAWSETN
+679 SSKLYAAWSEPN
-691 SSGINQIRVV
+691 SSGITQIRVV

>member
-1 MIQQV
+1 M
-6 QVFYFQNYQWKLAA
+6 FYFRNYHWKLIT
-20 FSIILI
+20 FFISSI
-26 LLFVGCAAEDEESSS
+26 LLFFGCASENTDSSS
-41 SSSSFNIGGTVTG
+41 SSSPTYSIGGTVTG
-54 LSGVLIIQNNSG
+54 LSGVLVIQNNSA
-66 DDTVIEQ
+66 DYTVIEQ

-112 GTASQNISNITIA
+112 GTTSQNISNITIT

-130 YNVSGTVSGLAG
+130 YNVSGTVSGLTG
-142 SVVLQNNGA
+142 SMVLQNNGT
-151 DDLTVVNGSFSFTNK
+151 DNLTVINGSFSFTNK

-179 QPSPFTCSAANNR
+179 QPSPFICSAANNR

-241 FSFSTPVAKGG
+241 FSFSTPVAEGG
-252 GYSIYI
+252 GYMIYI

-321 NAWEEPSSS
+321 NAWVEPSSS

-353 SGINFKSFNS
+353 SGINYKSFNS
-363 SANSEDA
+363 SATSQDA
-370 THPFLF
+370 SQPVLF

-405 NSSWNYVAFINKN
+405 NSSWNYIAFINKN
-418 NHALSSPH
+418 NQALSSPH
-426 GVYHSFDSSP
+426 GIYHSFDSSP

-449 QIRVAKATGSLW
+449 QIRVAKATGSFW

-466 TGINDNTSRHAT
+466 TGINVNTSRDAT

-483 SSGSN
+483 SSNSN

-521 NGTLADNSTFSG
+521 SSTSSG
-533 LNKNSSYNAEAPEL
+533 INRNSSYNAEAPEL

-573 FNGNITSPSWSFVD
+573 FNGNITSPAWSFVD

-609 PRMTVFDSSLY
+609 PRLTVFNSSLH